1 MDIAY
6 HLHDKKLKWGM
17 FSNKETK
24 GIFWYEIKIFEKE
37 KSYHFLFQLKSIYKG
52 QKFKIQILYNTY
64 VLIFYCPN
72 WIFGQD
78 FLQAFLRPS
87 VLKAS
92 EALHIGCIGN
102 IT

>member
-1 MDIAY
+1 
-6 HLHDKKLKWGM
+6 M

-24 GIFWYEIKIFEKE
+24 GIFWYEIKMFVKE

-78 FLQAFLRPS
+78 FF
-87 VLKAS
+87 AS
-92 EALHIGCIGN
+92 IFETLSFENFWGPAHWLYWKHQK
-102 IT
+102 TASDSSLT